1 MSYKF
6 ELWRFGIC
14 ISTSSVS
21 CSSLRLHVFF
31 FDQIDSCRLSP
42 VVSKASAGAMEVV
55 DLLRLPGGMSET
67 ALCEVIL
74 VLIHYLIFFNE
85 FQVYKVLLM
94 LLVQNINMWISLKC
108 IAYFSAFHLHAVNKV
123 CSQFMVRVCKI
134 ASRISWCMIQDTSH
148 KRSSYNNK
156 IGLYETAAIA
166 KCLEKKKW
174 WEPQAQRSSES
185 RSGRKK
191 CGCLCSHFP

>member
-6 ELWRFGIC
+6 EFWRFGIC

-67 ALCEVIL
+67 ALSEVIL
-74 VLIHYLIFFNE
+74 VLIHYLTFFTRKSDKTVTNLDLTTKDNE
-85 FQVYKVLLM
+85 TRDSFKKHIKCFAFIVASSVTNRIATIKAKRF
-94 LLVQNINMWISLKC
+94 ICFLK
-108 IAYFSAFHLHAVNKV
+108 
-123 CSQFMVRVCKI
+123 
-134 ASRISWCMIQDTSH
+134 
-148 KRSSYNNK
+148 
-156 IGLYETAAIA
+156 
-166 KCLEKKKW
+166 
-174 WEPQAQRSSES
+174 ES
-185 RSGRKK
+185 RVSLSFVVKSKLVTVLSLSLFTFLQLPLAASMILGLNYVR
-191 CGCLCSHFP
+191 SDSRVVI